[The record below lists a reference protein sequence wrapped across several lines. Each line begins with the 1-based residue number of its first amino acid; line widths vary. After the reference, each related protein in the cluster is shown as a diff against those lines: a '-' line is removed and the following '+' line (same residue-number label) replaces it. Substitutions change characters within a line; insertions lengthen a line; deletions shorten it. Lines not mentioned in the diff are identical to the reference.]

1 MAEVNLQ
8 QLLEAASGERIGR
21 QSDSSSHFMTL
32 ADRVF
37 LKTLAEVDPTESA
50 ATRQVMMREA
60 PIERAATT

>member
-21 QSDSSSHFMTL
+21 QSDSSSHFMSL

-37 LKTLAEVDPTESA
+37 LKTLSEIDPSESA
-50 ATRQVMMREA
+50 ATRQVMHREA
-60 PIERAATT
+60 PIDK